1 MFRAMVFR
9 AMVFRAMGKASQEA
23 EWLKKWLKAR
33 CGRRPK
39 KVTWSS
45 AATDDD

>member
-1 MFRAMVFR
+1 MFR
-9 AMVFRAMGKASQEA
+9 AMVFRAMGKASQEP
-23 EWLKKWLKAR
+23 EWLKKMAEGLLRPK
-33 CGRRPK
+33 PK